1 MLLLELLLAPLLPAR
16 RPWPTLAIELQLFGI
31 VDLDV
36 LGTGCSQKT
45 GHGARER
52 DLDLS

>member
-1 MLLLELLLAPLLPAR
+1 MCKDGVGTTAEEAQAMNV
-16 RPWPTLAIELQLFGI
+16 A
-31 VDLDV
+31 VDLDL